1 MRRIACVALLVVVV
15 ACHKPREKYQNMAAT
30 GGGNADRGEHLVTTY
45 GCTSCHDIP
54 GVNGPKGMVG
64 PPLGKMAVRQYIA
77 GKFVNTPQNM
87 MQWIQNP
94 QRMDPQNAMPNLGV
108 TPNDAR
114 DITAYLY
121 TLK

>member
-15 ACHKPREKYQNMAAT
+15 ACHKRREKYQNMAAT
-30 GGGNADRGEHLVTTY
+30 GGGNADRGEQLVTTY

-77 GKFVNTPQNM
+77 
-87 MQWIQNP
+87 
-94 QRMDPQNAMPNLGV
+94 
-108 TPNDAR
+108 DAR

-121 TLK
+121 TLN